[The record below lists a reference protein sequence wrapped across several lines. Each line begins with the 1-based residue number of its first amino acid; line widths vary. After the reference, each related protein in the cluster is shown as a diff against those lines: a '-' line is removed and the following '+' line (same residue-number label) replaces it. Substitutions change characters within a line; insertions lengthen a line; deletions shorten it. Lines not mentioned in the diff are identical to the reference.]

1 MTDGQEDR
9 RDERG
14 EGGTE
19 NASPAVPPSPPDLR
33 LRAERPRV
41 VRLSRYVV
49 WGLAGTGMI
58 GIGLALGYALQNSAR
73 QAPVS
78 AV

>member
-1 MTDGQEDR
+1 MTDGEEEH
-9 RDERG
+9 RDESG

-19 NASPAVPPSPPDLR
+19 NAPPAVPPSPPDLR

-49 WGLAGTGMI
+49 WGLAGT
-58 GIGLALGYALQNSAR
+58 R
-73 QAPVS
+73 V
-78 AV
+78 

>member
-1 MTDGQEDR
+1 MTDGKEED

-19 NASPAVPPSPPDLR
+19 NASPAVPTSLPDLR

-49 WGLAGTGMI
+49 WGLVGAGMI
-58 GIGLALGYALQNSAR
+58 GIGLALGYAL
-73 QAPVS
+73 
-78 AV
+78 